1 VADVAAM
8 TGISRNTVSRQF
20 ERERGIIVLAHP
32 KTMHKRRYRSIRI
45 PRAIFGRM
53 IQRMTVR

>member
-32 KTMHKRRYRSIRI
+32 KTMHKRR
-45 PRAIFGRM
+45 
-53 IQRMTVR
+53 